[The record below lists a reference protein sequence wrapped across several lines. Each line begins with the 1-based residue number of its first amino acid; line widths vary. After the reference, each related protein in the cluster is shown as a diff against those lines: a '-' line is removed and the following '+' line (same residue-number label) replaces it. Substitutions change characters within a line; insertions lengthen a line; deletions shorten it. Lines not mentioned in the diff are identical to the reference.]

1 MLRNAKTGN
10 HNENNPYL
18 AGFHQLLLFA
28 GHLRSLRELV
38 IRVTSEELQIDGSK
52 IVKATLLLIA
62 TGFACLVFDVPLAR
76 FFATDVA
83 PREIQ
88 AILDRAEVFG
98 HAYGIAAIA
107 LTIWFV
113 SPANRVWMPRF
124 LIAAYGSGLAADVG
138 KLTIWRSRPCSY
150 DLAGG
155 VADSFV
161 GSIFTSSGHDVGQLV
176 QSSHHS
182 LPSAHTATAVAAAL
196 VLSKIYP
203 QARGWFLTLAILV
216 AANRVEGGAHFAS
229 DVCWGAA
236 VGYSFHA
243 VALSGGW
250 LKSALQKLEHRIAM
264 APSHVSVAS

>member
-1 MLRNAKTGN
+1 M
-10 HNENNPYL
+10 
-18 AGFHQLLLFA
+18 
-28 GHLRSLRELV
+28 
-38 IRVTSEELQIDGSK
+38 TSEEIQIDGQK
-52 IVKATLLLIA
+52 ILKATLLLMVA
-62 TGFACLVFDVPLAR
+62 GFVCLVFDVPLAR
-76 FFATDVA
+76 FFAADVA

-98 HAYGIAAIA
+98 HAYGVAAIA

-113 SPANRVWMPRF
+113 SPTKRIWMPRF
-124 LIAAYGSGLAADVG
+124 LIAAYGAGLAADIG

-161 GSIFTSSGHDVGQLV
+161 GSIFTSSGHDVSQLV

-182 LPSAHTATAVAAAL
+182 LPSAHTATAIAAAM

-203 QARGWFLTLAILV
+203 HARGWFLTLAILV

-250 LKSALQKLEHRIAM
+250 FKSTLQKLEHRIAM
-264 APSHVSVAS
+264 APSSVSVTS